1 MSNEI
6 IGTGKTVQLAT
17 QFALKQVS
25 LKDFESYDIQ
35 VIQDAKKGF
44 LGFGSK
50 DAKVAVTLKADKARM
65 SEYLISEIG
74 KFLGVQP
81 KFDKE
86 FKEDKNEL
94 KMIFNGDDSD
104 KFFEILGRSSKKLE
118 FLLTTMLNKTDRDN
132 YVKARFN
139 HPSLANS
146 NRKKTPRNDQ
156 EKSFQKNT
164 EESGSNE
171 GQEREERAPRNNR
184 PQRDNQDRP
193 QRDSQDRPQ
202 RDSQD
207 RPQRDSQDRPQRN
220 SQDRPQRDNQDRPQ
234 GGNRGPRRDKNFS
247 SGKISTVREDFIRSN
262 AKKMA
267 KKVLDSQE
275 PVSLP
280 PMNSYER
287 RLVHTALKEFDSI
300 VTKSEGDDRDR
311 HIVIEFNA

>member
-1 MSNEI
+1 MSNEFF
-6 IGTGKTVQLAT
+6 GTGKTVQLAT
-17 QFALKQVS
+17 QLALKQVA
-25 LKDFESYDIQ
+25 LKDFESYDIKVLQ
-35 VIQDAKKGF
+35 EAKKGF

-50 DAKVAVTLKADKARM
+50 DAKVAVTLKADKEKM

-86 FKEDKNEL
+86 FKQDKNEL

-146 NRKKTPRNDQ
+146 NRKRNPRNSRDDQ
-156 EKSFQKNT
+156 DKPFRKKT
-164 EESGSNE
+164 ENSNDGE
-171 GQEREERAPRNNR
+171 ERSERAPRNNQER
-184 PQRDNQDRP
+184 PPRNNQDRP
-193 QRDSQDRPQ
+193 PRQ
-202 RDSQD
+202 
-207 RPQRDSQDRPQRN
+207 
-220 SQDRPQRDNQDRPQ
+220 
-234 GGNRGPRRDKNFS
+234 NRGPRRDKNFS
-247 SGKISTVREDFIRSN
+247 SGKISSVREDFIRSN

-275 PVSLP
+275 PHALA

-287 RLVHTALKEFDSI
+287 RLVHTALKEFDNI
-300 VTKSEGDDRDR
+300 ATKSEGDDKDR
-311 HIVIEFNA
+311 HIVIEYSA